1 MIGYLQG
8 KVIYSDGAKAML
20 LTASGVGYELN
31 YGYYLDAESVT
42 GMYVFHS
49 ITENNQSLWGFRNL
63 EEKKVFELL
72 LTVNKVGPSKAY
84 PLITTLGPQ
93 NLLDAIIFEQ
103 TAILT
108 QAPGIGKKM
117 AEQIVLSLKD
127 KAQKLIMAKNTNSAD
142 SKMRSQLDTQL
153 EIEQVLPPDENV
165 VSMTNPK
172 LVQEAVLALES
183 LGYKDKDFMP
193 VINRSLNPEM
203 TTSEDL
209 IKKVLKE
216 L

>member
-8 KVIYSDGAKAML
+8 KVIYSDGAKAMV
-20 LTASGVGYELN
+20 LTNSGVGYELN
-31 YGYYLDAESVT
+31 YGYFLESESTT
-42 GMYVFHS
+42 GMYVYHS
-49 ITENNQSLWGFRNL
+49 ITENNQSLWGFRRL
-63 EEKKVFELL
+63 DDKKVFELL

-93 NLLDAIIFEQ
+93 KLLDSIIFEQ
-103 TAILT
+103 TAVLT

-127 KAQKLIMAKNTNSAD
+127 KAQKLIMAKSNAMANGD
-142 SKMRSQLDTQL
+142 SQM
-153 EIEQVLPPDENV
+153 EIEQVLPTEEEYT
-165 VSMTNPK
+165 STSNPQ
-172 LVQEAVLALES
+172 LVQEAILALES

-193 VINRSLNPEM
+193 VINKSLNPDM

>member
-8 KVIYSDGAKAML
+8 KVIYSDGAKAMV
-20 LTASGVGYELN
+20 LTNSGVGYELN
-31 YGYYLDAESVT
+31 YGYFLESESTT
-42 GMYVFHS
+42 GMYVYHS
-49 ITENNQSLWGFRNL
+49 ITENNQSLWGFRSL
-63 EEKKVFELL
+63 DDKKVFELL

-93 NLLDAIIFEQ
+93 KLLDSIIFEQ
-103 TAILT
+103 TAVLT

-127 KAQKLIMAKNTNSAD
+127 KAQKLIMAKSNAMANGD
-142 SKMRSQLDTQL
+142 SQM
-153 EIEQVLPPDENV
+153 EIEQVLPTEEEYT
-165 VSMTNPK
+165 STSNPQ
-172 LVQEAVLALES
+172 LVQEAILALES

-193 VINRSLNPEM
+193 VINKSLNPDM

>member
-20 LTASGVGYELN
+20 LTNSGVGYELN
-31 YGYYLDAESVT
+31 CGHYLESESIT
-42 GMYVFHS
+42 GMYIYHS
-49 ITENNQSLWGFRNL
+49 ISENNQSLWGFKNID
-63 EEKKVFELL
+63 EKKVFELL

-84 PLITTLGPQ
+84 PLIITLGAQ
-93 NLLDAIIFEQ
+93 QLLDSIVFEQ
-103 TAILT
+103 TAVLT

-117 AEQIVLSLKD
+117 AEQIVLSLKE
-127 KAQKLIMAKNTNSAD
+127 KAQKLIMIRGNVSHSVENDANSQ
-142 SKMRSQLDTQL
+142 MT
-153 EIEQVLPPDENV
+153 IEQVLPTEEYTAQ
-165 VSMTNPK
+165 SNPK
-172 LVQEAVLALES
+172 LVQEAVMALES

-193 VINRSLNPEM
+193 VINKTLDPNM
-203 TTSEDL
+203 TSSEDL

>member
-8 KVIYSDGAKAML
+8 KVVYADGAKTL
-20 LTASGVGYELN
+20 ILTESGVGYELN
-31 YGYYLDAESVT
+31 YGYFLKSGINT
-42 GMYVFHS
+42 GIYTYHS

-63 EEKKVFELL
+63 EDKKVFEML

-84 PLITTLGPQ
+84 PLVTTIGPKQ
-93 NLLDAIIFEQ
+93 LIDAILFDQ
-103 TAILT
+103 SAVLT

-117 AEQIVLSLKD
+117 AEQIILSLKD
-127 KAQKLIMAKNTNSAD
+127 KAKKLAMVTANEIQPDN
-142 SKMRSQLDTQL
+142 QLNID
-153 EIEQVLPPDENV
+153 QVLPVVDEV
-165 VSMTNPK
+165 EEFSGSQI
-172 LVQEAVLALES
+172 VQEAVMALES

-193 VINRSLNPEM
+193 AINKLIEPSM
-203 TTSEDL
+203 ATSEEL